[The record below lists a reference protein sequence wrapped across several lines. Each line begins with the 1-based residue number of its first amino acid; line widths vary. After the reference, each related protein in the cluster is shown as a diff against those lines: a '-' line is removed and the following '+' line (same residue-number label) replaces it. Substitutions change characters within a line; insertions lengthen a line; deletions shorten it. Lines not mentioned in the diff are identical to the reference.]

1 MTAAA
6 LVEELRALG
15 ATVEA
20 AGDRLV
26 VDAPA
31 GTLTPPLLAQL
42 REQKR
47 LILARLAAED
57 AAVAWRVAAMRGRHP
72 HPWRFPPFLTVRDVP
87 RGAGSCHSCG
97 EPLQPLG
104 DGLSARCAPCTQAAR
119 LVLDEGTSEG
129 RQG

>member
-1 MTAAA
+1 MTVAA

-42 REQKR
+42 RKQKR

-57 AAVAWRVAAMRGRHP
+57 AAIAWRVEAMRARHP
-72 HPWRFPPFLTVRDVP
+72 HPWRFLPFLTARDAL
-87 RGAGSCHSCG
+87 RGAGGCHSCG
-97 EPLQPLG
+97 EPLQPLA
-104 DGLSARCAPCTQAAR
+104 DGLSARCAPCAQAAR
-119 LVLDEGTSEG
+119 LVLDDDISEE
-129 RQG
+129 RRA